1 MWNGPSTVDSVAPA
15 VFLLLIV
22 STSMEMPSTS
32 ESRMNSWRSWSHLWP
47 VAVRKSMARSHSAIV
62 GSVSLT
68 KACRCPTRLVSSSR
82 SRGSGVAAKL
92 STTASAAVSS
102 VKSVAM
108 TARVS
113 PALAAGTD
121 RRSVRDAGAC
131 RG

>member
-15 VFLLLIV
+15 LFRLLIV

-32 ESRMNSWRSWSHLWP
+32 ESRMNSCRSESHFWP
-47 VAVRKSMARSHSAIV
+47 VAVRKSMARCHSAIV

-68 KACRCPTRLVSSSR
+68 KACRCLTKLLSNSR
-82 SRGSGVAAKL
+82 SRGSAVAAKL
-92 STTASAAVSS
+92 STTALAAVSS

-113 PALAAGTD
+113 PGPGAGTG

>member
-1 MWNGPSTVDSVAPA
+1 VDSVAPP

-32 ESRMNSWRSWSHLWP
+32 ESRMNSCRSLSHFWP
-47 VAVRKSMARSHSAIV
+47 VAVRKSMARSHSAMV

-68 KACRCPTRLVSSSR
+68 NACRCLTRLLSSSR
-82 SRGSGVAAKL
+82 SRGSEVFAKL

-108 TARVS
+108 ADRLS
-113 PALAAGTD
+113 PAAPVAPH
-121 RRSVRDAGAC
+121 RRPARDGAAC